1 MINFTVLNNNMKTW
15 IKDVTGLTNAQVIN
29 QNDNNPR
36 PIGQYA
42 TVRIFDPIEL
52 GHDTTIIEDAV
63 NNTVDINYQ
72 GVRQIM
78 VGVNI
83 YRDGANSALSVM
95 AQLKSSL
102 NRIDTKAFFAGLEI
116 GIINGSATRD
126 LSAVVKE
133 DWEERRQADF
143 FFYIND
149 VEVENVEAIL
159 KISGEGFGTPYIVDS
174 TI

>member
-1 MINFTVLNNNMKTW
+1 MIDFVTLNNDMKTW
-15 IKDVTGLTNAQVIN
+15 IKNVTGLDNGHVIN

-52 GHDTTIIEDAV
+52 GHDSTIITDSI

-72 GVRQIM
+72 GIRQIM
-78 VGVNI
+78 VGINI
-83 YRDGANSALSVM
+83 YRDGVNTALTLM

-102 NRIDTKAFFAGLEI
+102 NRVAQKEYFKALDI
-116 GIINGSATRD
+116 GIINASQTRD
-126 LSAVVKE
+126 LSTVVKE

-149 VEVENVEAIL
+149 FETENIEAIV
-159 KISGEGFGTPYIVDS
+159 KVSGEGFGVPYLVDS